1 MVFPSFNGPAWTYRE
16 EREQFYLHQFLDAQP
31 DLNYENEALR
41 REMDDVLV
49 YWMDLGADGFRMDA
63 VLFMVRLGIR
73 LFLRSNK
80 IYFGIRF
87 ITATESKSK
96 REQ

>member
-1 MVFPSFNGPAWTYRE
+1 MRQHYYFLSFNGPAWTYRE

-63 VLFMVRLGIR
+63 VLFMVGWDEFSI
-73 LFLRSNK
+73 FLD
-80 IYFGIRF
+80 FLVGQQF
-87 ITATESKSK
+87 
-96 REQ
+96 